1 MKRWRYIIGVLLLIF
16 LISFLISKLIPNF
29 ENVQEDEILIIQI
42 RGVIS
47 SQNSDVP
54 FSSAEV
60 NPDNIINSI
69 KKADEQ
75 NNIKAVILEINSPGG
90 TVLASKEI
98 ADAVKKLDK
107 PKVAL
112 IRDVGA
118 SGAYWIA
125 SSADKIVA
133 DELSITGS
141 IGVISSYLEFSEL
154 MEEYGVRYER
164 LVSGEYKDAGSPY
177 KELTSAER
185 SLIQSKIDKI
195 DQIFLSQVKE
205 NRNLTK
211 TARIK
216 TGEFFLGIEAK
227 ELGLI
232 DYLGNKETAVE
243 VAKKLSNIKEAK
255 LVEFKEKKS
264 IFDVLSRINAE
275 SFYYLGRGIGAS
287 LYFENKNNNLEI
299 NAI

>member
-1 MKRWRYIIGVLLLIF
+1 MKKIIYIVGVLLFLV
-16 LISFLISKLIPNF
+16 LISLAISSSLNNF
-29 ENVQEDEILIIQI
+29 EKVQEDEILIIPI
-42 RGVIS
+42 NGIIS
-47 SQNSDVP
+47 NSGGG
-54 FSSAEV
+54 
-60 NPDNIINSI
+60 NIFESVTVTSDKINSLI
-69 KKADEQ
+69 KKAEE
-75 NNIKAVILEINSPGG
+75 NKNIKAVIFEINSPGG

-154 MEEYGVRYER
+154 MGEYGIKYER

-177 KELTSAER
+177 RELTSAER

-205 NRNLTK
+205 SRNLTN

-227 ELGLI
+227 ELGLV
-232 DYLGNKETAVE
+232 DYLGDKETAIE
-243 VAKKLSNIKEAK
+243 VAKELSNTKEAK
-255 LVEFKEKKS
+255 LVEFKERKS
-264 IFDVLSRINAE
+264 IFDVLSKINAE

-287 LYFENKNNNLEI
+287 LYFENKDNNLKI